1 MTVEFQLAGKAHL
14 VKIQR
19 IQQAEK
25 PRSLPITRPPPHWRQ
40 PFGSQA

>member
-25 PRSLPITRPPPHWRQ
+25 PAELSR
-40 PFGSQA
+40 